1 METFMQTILQI
12 SISMAAVIG
21 LLLLLVPIWQQ
32 RYSARWRKVIWLVI
46 AIRLLV
52 PFSLELPEAPVVMDV
67 NLEEQTGFTVP
78 VQEAARTENRYDT
91 AAVTENQ
98 AVTVKPEA
106 RNYAETT
113 MESTVPVMVQK
124 QEPVS
129 YGTILFAVWILGLAV
144 FVIWHGVQY
153 VMFGRKVFASAL
165 PLEDGDWLRNN
176 AGADMNLH
184 RLPDVL
190 ISAEVQSPMLTGF
203 KKPVIVLPERIY
215 GEQELLLIL
224 RHELMHYKHHDLW
237 YKLILLAANA
247 VHWFNPLVYL
257 MLRQAGRDV
266 EQVCDDAVT
275 AGQDMAY
282 RKAYSMTILNTMANQ
297 KGVALSTCLSK
308 DAQNVKNRFAG
319 ILQPKQYKRGAAVFL
334 GVVLLAVAAS
344 GCLQIGEKDAGV
356 EAYEQIAEFLPED
369 AIHDPNVY
377 EVIGEADDEYLMYI
391 WIEGAYEVTAEE
403 AKEARLNDGALS
415 YGRDGKDYLYDRAL
429 VMWVSQEDGH
439 IATMGYDNRTM
450 DNVKPSEIGRDKEK
464 RDKYVQRIA
473 KTLINDGENL
483 TFKEQNIASDTDG
496 NAIRGTY
503 TTGTMADIEMYAM
516 RLNYQHGY
524 LEQFMYYGPD
534 AWTQGKVSRE
544 YDITIE
550 GMTETVELTM
560 NRRPD
565 YYVLFA
571 DAERFNSQTDGEM
584 IEGCFTD
591 KYVLAGD
598 DETTPVKTYMA
609 VSYTPDCTMEEWRQT
624 EKTGKTYACVL
635 PQIQQ
640 GDEWTPGWNRTGQT
654 KIFPEDP
661 NRIWQVLKP
670 AKEISGIS
678 NICYATS
685 YRGGVMAMYISYPDA
700 YAEGW
705 GSRMH
710 AMADTLVL
718 AARED
723 TEADKK
729 EDSKKANAVYK
740 QVAKFLPEDAIHKP
754 EQFQKTGGE
763 NNTVGYLWVENPYEV
778 TEEETYGKGIMCLHK
793 NGKHYLYERALLVYV
808 DEETGRIVSYD
819 YDRKEEKPEKMSE
832 IAGKNIWQKQEY
844 VQKTIRPL
852 IEGDELLFCDYR
864 KANQSYVTSAGV
876 QKYRAVPAAVSDDSA
891 DGYFISENTANDYQY
906 LVKLNYD
913 YGYIEELYSWYHNE
927 NLAAQVENWLA
938 VEYTRL
944 HEEYYDING
953 FEAAIAEEALENGKY
968 TVSLNFTMNY
978 RNKGTVDEN
987 TYLNQLKAAGSPDYQ
1002 QLYEDYEKPQQSIAN
1017 LKIEAPLLD
1026 SKQLSVQGIRLYTA
1040 IDGAA
1045 GSMHWQ
1051 EIPGLYVFLKDGERE
1066 VAGWSKEKTAVLWA
1080 ADNYLQAYVSQDAE
1094 GMERYSTIESIT
1106 TESQYLAGKGY
1117 ASLEPS
1123 GQNFRAH
1130 LVEQFQKEYGGN
1142 AAVHPDTT
1150 VKLCLTLKT
1159 YNYYYGEDYL
1169 YLTLQKEGKTHW
1181 VVTDAYVEEFRI

>member
-12 SISMAAVIG
+12 SISTAAVIG
-21 LLLLLVPIWQQ
+21 LLLLLVPVWQQ
-32 RYSARWRKVIWLVI
+32 RYSARWSKVIWLVI

-52 PFSLELPEAPVVMDV
+52 PFSLELPEAPIVMDV

-78 VQEAARTENRYDT
+78 VQETARTETRYDT

-106 RNYAETT
+106 QNYAETT

-124 QEPVS
+124 QEPIS

-144 FVIWHGVQY
+144 FAIWHGVQY

-247 VHWFNPLVYL
+247 MHWFNPFVYL

-282 RKAYSMTILNTMANQ
+282 RKAYSMTILNTMASQ
-297 KGVALSTCLSK
+297 KGIALSTCLSK
-308 DAQNVKNRFAG
+308 DAQNVKKRFAG

-334 GVVLLAVAAS
+334 GIVLLAVAAS

-369 AIHDPNVY
+369 AIHNPTVY
-377 EVIGEADDEYLMYI
+377 EVMGEADEEYLMYI

-429 VMWVSQEDGH
+429 MLWVSQEDGH
-439 IATMGYDNRTM
+439 IASMGYDNRTM
-450 DNVKPSEIGRDKEK
+450 DSAKPSEIGLDKEK

-483 TFKEQNIASDTDG
+483 AFKEQNITSDTDG

-503 TTGTMADIEMYAM
+503 TTGTMADIEIYTM

-534 AWTQGKVSRE
+534 AWTQGKVSRQ
-544 YDITIE
+544 YDITVE

-571 DAERFNSQTDGEM
+571 DAERFNSQTGGEL

-624 EKTGKTYACVL
+624 EKTGKTYAYTL
-635 PQIQQ
+635 PQIQP
-640 GDEWTPGWNRTGQT
+640 GDEWTPGWKRTGQT

-661 NRIWQVLKP
+661 YRIWQVLKP
-670 AKEISGIS
+670 AKEIPGIS

-685 YRGGVMAMYISYPDA
+685 YRGGVMAMYIGYPDT

-723 TEADKK
+723 E
-729 EDSKKANAVYK
+729 SRANAAAEDEGVVLYNK
-740 QVAKFLPEDAIHKP
+740 VAPWLPENAVSDPQVYQKNLVPQSERIEYIWDQNWVKMAASSQAYP
-754 EQFQKTGGE
+754 EPDYPQGLTISVDNKTGEIMSFHYWLDEKQRTLPEATEGFQ
-763 NNTVGYLWVENPYEV
+763 NTLAP
-778 TEEETYGKGIMCLHK
+778 
-793 NGKHYLYERALLVYV
+793 R
-808 DEETGRIVSYD
+808 R
-819 YDRKEEKPEKMSE
+819 
-832 IAGKNIWQKQEY
+832 EY
-844 VQKTIRPL
+844 VQRFAET
-852 IEGDELLFCDYR
+852 
-864 KANQSYVTSAGV
+864 
-876 QKYRAVPAAVSDDSA
+876 
-891 DGYFISENTANDYQY
+891 FI
-906 LVKLNYD
+906 
-913 YGYIEELYSWYHNE
+913 
-927 NLAAQVENWLA
+927 
-938 VEYTRL
+938 
-944 HEEYYDING
+944 
-953 FEAAIAEEALENGKY
+953 ENGKTM
-968 TVSLNFTMNY
+968 TVNVNREDTTRQAFIVT
-978 RNKGTVDEN
+978 DEKN
-987 TYLNQLKAAGSPDYQ
+987 HYEYQ
-1002 QLYEDYEKPQQSIAN
+1002 
-1017 LKIEAPLLD
+1017 
-1026 SKQLSVQGIRLYTA
+1026 
-1040 IDGAA
+1040 
-1045 GSMHWQ
+1045 
-1051 EIPGLYVFLKDGERE
+1051 VF
-1066 VAGWSKEKTAVLWA
+1066 
-1080 ADNYLQAYVSQDAE
+1080 VS
-1094 GMERYSTIESIT
+1094 
-1106 TESQYLAGKGY
+1106 
-1117 ASLEPS
+1117 
-1123 GQNFRAH
+1123 
-1130 LVEQFQKEYGGN
+1130 KEYGHIWRF
-1142 AAVHPDTT
+1142 A
-1150 VKLCLTLKT
+1150 KT
-1159 YNYYYGEDYL
+1159 YNNELLKEQAVEWLKEQYCENVSGDSFKLADYVFVEHGERQQMLDDNRYEL
-1169 YLTLQKEGKTHW
+1169 YLMHNLEWTPIISEQKQKKINGMSDETQAYYQRILDDEGRF
-1181 VVTDAYVEEFRI
+1181 VVSQLNHYPILLMVQGNVKWNGKLDMSSLKLYDGDIEITEEYWQQLNDKLEISWTAASYANAWAHKNPERMSLYGVTEGIEFSDEIYHVAQSEFVTQAQLAARSYNGSAGLIAIQIPLPLEENISVMHYLDMALEKQNGEWFVTKAHLKE

>member
-624 EKTGKTYACVL
+624 EKTGKTYAYTL
-635 PQIQQ
+635 QQIQP
-640 GDEWTPGWNRTGQT
+640 GEEWTPGWNRTGQT
-654 KIFPEDP
+654 KVFPEDS
-661 NRIWQVLKP
+661 NRIWQIMKP
-670 AKEISGIS
+670 AKDISGIT
-678 NICYATS
+678 NICYATA
-685 YRGGVMAMYISYPDA
+685 YRGGVMAMYISYPDE

-723 TEADKK
+723 SSQT
-729 EDSKKANAVYK
+729 NAVAEDEG
-740 QVAKFLPEDAIHKP
+740 VALYNKVAPWLPDNAISDPMVYEKKTIPQSERIEYIWDQDYRKLSLSSEMVEPDYPQGLTVQTDA
-754 EQFQKTGGE
+754 KTGE
-763 NNTVGYLWVENPYEV
+763 ILFFDYWYDETQRSLQNAD
-778 TEEETYGKGIMCLHK
+778 TEFTETLAPR
-793 NGKHYLYERALLVYV
+793 N
-808 DEETGRIVSYD
+808 
-819 YDRKEEKPEKMSE
+819 
-832 IAGKNIWQKQEY
+832 EY
-844 VQKTIRPL
+844 VQEFVENF
-852 IEGDELLFCDYR
+852 IEKSDELTAEVDRSDPDRELFFVEDEKNHYEYQIAVDKQHGHIWFFNRQYKNKELKEQAVEWLKEQYRENVSGNSFKLADYVFVEHGEH
-864 KANQSYVTSAGV
+864 Q
-876 QKYRAVPAAVSDDSA
+876 QMLA
-891 DGYFISENTANDYQY
+891 DNRY
-906 LVKLNYD
+906 
-913 YGYIEELYSWYHNE
+913 ELYLQHNLEWTSTELEQKSYYPMLLKVQGDVKWNGKLDMSSLKLYDGGVEITEEYWQQLTDKLEISWTAASYANAWAHKNPERMSLYGVTEGIVFSDEIYHVAQSE
-927 NLAAQVENWLA
+927 FVTQAQLAARSYNGRAGLTTIQIPLPLEENMSVTHYL
-938 VEYTRL
+938 
-944 HEEYYDING
+944 DM
-953 FEAAIAEEALENGKY
+953 ALEKQNGEWFV
-968 TVSLNFTMNY
+968 T
-978 RNKGTVDEN
+978 GA
-987 TYLNQLKAAGSPDYQ
+987 YL
-1002 QLYEDYEKPQQSIAN
+1002 
-1017 LKIEAPLLD
+1017 
-1026 SKQLSVQGIRLYTA
+1026 
-1040 IDGAA
+1040 
-1045 GSMHWQ
+1045 
-1051 EIPGLYVFLKDGERE
+1051 
-1066 VAGWSKEKTAVLWA
+1066 KE
-1080 ADNYLQAYVSQDAE
+1080 Q
-1094 GMERYSTIESIT
+1094 
-1106 TESQYLAGKGY
+1106 
-1117 ASLEPS
+1117 
-1123 GQNFRAH
+1123 
-1130 LVEQFQKEYGGN
+1130 
-1142 AAVHPDTT
+1142 
-1150 VKLCLTLKT
+1150 
-1159 YNYYYGEDYL
+1159 
-1169 YLTLQKEGKTHW
+1169 
-1181 VVTDAYVEEFRI
+1181 

>member
-12 SISMAAVIG
+12 SISTAAVIG

-78 VQEAARTENRYDT
+78 VQEAAHTETRYDT

-106 RNYAETT
+106 QNYAEIT

-297 KGVALSTCLSK
+297 KGIALSTCLSK

-334 GVVLLAVAAS
+334 GIVLLAVAAS
-344 GCLQIGEKDAGV
+344 GCLQIGETDASV

-369 AIHDPNVY
+369 AIHDPTVY
-377 EVIGEADDEYLMYI
+377 EVIGGEDDEDEYVMYI

-403 AKEARLNDGALS
+403 AKEARLNEGALS

-429 VMWVSQEDGH
+429 VMWVSKEDGH
-439 IATMGYDNRTM
+439 IASMGYDNRTM
-450 DNVKPSEIGRDKEK
+450 DSAKPSEIGRNKEK
-464 RDKYVQRIA
+464 RDKYVQKIA

-483 TFKEQNIASDTDG
+483 AFKEQNITSDTDG

-503 TTGTMADIEMYAM
+503 TTGTMADIEIYTM

-534 AWTQGKVSRE
+534 AWTQGRVSRE
-544 YDITIE
+544 YDITVE
-550 GMTETVELTM
+550 GMTETVELDM

-565 YYVLFA
+565 WYVMFT
-571 DAERFNSQTDGEM
+571 DVKIFNSQISGEM
-584 IEGCFTD
+584 QIGDVMAEGCFLD
-591 KYVLAGD
+591 EYVLASD
-598 DETTPVKTYMA
+598 TETTSVKTYM
-609 VSYTPDCTMEEWRQT
+609 
-624 EKTGKTYACVL
+624 
-635 PQIQQ
+635 
-640 GDEWTPGWNRTGQT
+640 N
-654 KIFPEDP
+654 
-661 NRIWQVLKP
+661 
-670 AKEISGIS
+670 
-678 NICYATS
+678 
-685 YRGGVMAMYISYPDA
+685 
-700 YAEGW
+700 
-705 GSRMH
+705 
-710 AMADTLVL
+710 
-718 AARED
+718 
-723 TEADKK
+723 
-729 EDSKKANAVYK
+729 
-740 QVAKFLPEDAIHKP
+740 
-754 EQFQKTGGE
+754 
-763 NNTVGYLWVENPYEV
+763 
-778 TEEETYGKGIMCLHK
+778 
-793 NGKHYLYERALLVYV
+793 
-808 DEETGRIVSYD
+808 
-819 YDRKEEKPEKMSE
+819 
-832 IAGKNIWQKQEY
+832 
-844 VQKTIRPL
+844 
-852 IEGDELLFCDYR
+852 
-864 KANQSYVTSAGV
+864 
-876 QKYRAVPAAVSDDSA
+876 
-891 DGYFISENTANDYQY
+891 
-906 LVKLNYD
+906 
-913 YGYIEELYSWYHNE
+913 
-927 NLAAQVENWLA
+927 
-938 VEYTRL
+938 
-944 HEEYYDING
+944 
-953 FEAAIAEEALENGKY
+953 
-968 TVSLNFTMNY
+968 
-978 RNKGTVDEN
+978 
-987 TYLNQLKAAGSPDYQ
+987 
-1002 QLYEDYEKPQQSIAN
+1002 
-1017 LKIEAPLLD
+1017 
-1026 SKQLSVQGIRLYTA
+1026 
-1040 IDGAA
+1040 
-1045 GSMHWQ
+1045 
-1051 EIPGLYVFLKDGERE
+1051 VF
-1066 VAGWSKEKTAVLWA
+1066 
-1080 ADNYLQAYVSQDAE
+1080 
-1094 GMERYSTIESIT
+1094 
-1106 TESQYLAGKGY
+1106 
-1117 ASLEPS
+1117 
-1123 GQNFRAH
+1123 
-1130 LVEQFQKEYGGN
+1130 
-1142 AAVHPDTT
+1142 
-1150 VKLCLTLKT
+1150 
-1159 YNYYYGEDYL
+1159 
-1169 YLTLQKEGKTHW
+1169 
-1181 VVTDAYVEEFRI
+1181 